1 MAARNE
7 SLAETEKRSI
17 AIPPAGVVWMFVLGG
32 LAAFLGWMAVTVLD
46 VRDRQIRLEE
56 GQKRIEDG
64 QKRIE
69 GRLDRIENGVDE
81 ILWFLMRREQ

>member
-1 MAARNE
+1 MAATNE
-7 SLAETEKRSI
+7 SLAKTEKRSI
-17 AIPPAGVVWMFVLGG
+17 AIPPAGVVWTFILGG

-56 GQKRIEDG
+56 GQKRIE
-64 QKRIE
+64 